1 MKSVTVLACFLAAV
15 AAAPQNNRRPGPPG
29 SSFDDVPGRAAPV
42 PTPADTPECAMAKIL
57 AQSIEVNILIQMQ
70 EKIRTDDV
78 FVALTQRGGNLRQFE
93 IAKANLI
100 DTVQSGIA
108 VRETNQLIIPPGNPA
123 SEGIALVSAPCYPA
137 SVTIQMLTMLLS
149 SQVAAAQVGELRR
162 ASSLVGDPNEDVP
175 SLEALQR
182 DFADGIRQNQL
193 NQQAVWPALMYN
205 VHHSKKG

>member
-1 MKSVTVLACFLAAV
+1 MKSVTVLACLLAAA
-15 AAAPQNNRRPGPPG
+15 AAAPQNNRRPNPGNPGNPGTGNPGNPG
-29 SSFDDVPGRAAPV
+29 SGFNDSPGRGAPF

-70 EKIRTDDV
+70 EQIRTDDV
-78 FVALTQRGGNLRQFE
+78 FVALTQGGGNLRQFE

-123 SEGIALVSAPCYPA
+123 SEGIALV
-137 SVTIQMLTMLLS
+137 
-149 SQVAAAQVGELRR
+149 AAAQVGELRR
-162 ASSLVGDPNEDVP
+162 ASSLIGDPNEDVP

-193 NQQAVWPALMYN
+193 NQQAAL
-205 VHHSKKG
+205 SQCR